1 MRTALVGG
9 VLIDGAGGP
18 PRRDCTLVIEG
29 SKIVEIGGPRTFGP
43 DVRVVDLA
51 GGTVMPGLI
60 DCHIHFAH
68 WGMNLIANQD
78 RSLMLLAAETV
89 AALRTT
95 LEAGCTTA
103 RDLGGLDAGFREAV
117 ARGLISGPRLQCSL
131 VIVSP
136 TNGIVDATTP
146 QGLVSPVVPGMPAP
160 ECNGPS
166 GARAKVREVLR
177 QGADVIKIAT
187 SGGVSSARVDP
198 RRPLF
203 TREEVEAIVDE
214 AHMAGVP
221 VCCHA
226 LGGPGLLTAI
236 RAGVDT
242 IEHGGWLDD
251 ECVAE
256 MAGRGTWYVPTFSV
270 YRWHGTLGPA
280 FKQQR
285 AQAMRKHHLESFA
298 RAMRAGVRIAMGTDA
313 GGYGYGDT
321 GLELE
326 LLVEAGMTPAQAIE
340 ASTRRAAEC
349 LGLEREVGTLE
360 AGKEADLIVL
370 DADPLGDIGML
381 REPKHRVLV
390 MRAGVPVAG
399 ALLPSFGPASPGG
412 PR

>member
-9 VLIDGAGGP
+9 VLIDGTGSS
-18 PRRDCTLVIEG
+18 PRRDCTVVIEG
-29 SKIVEIGGPRTFGP
+29 SKIVEVNQQRAFPP
-43 DVRVVDLA
+43 DARVVDLA

-68 WGMNLIANQD
+68 WGMNLIGNQGQ
-78 RSLMLLAAETV
+78 SLMLLAAETV

-117 ARGLISGPRLQCSL
+117 ARGLIPGPRLQCSL

-136 TNGIVDATTP
+136 TNGIVDSTTA
-146 QGLVSPVVPGMPAP
+146 QGLASPVVPGMPRP
-160 ECNGPS
+160 ECNGPHD
-166 GARAKVREVLR
+166 ARAKVREVLR

-187 SGGVSSARVDP
+187 SGGVSSPRIDP
-198 RRPLF
+198 RRPIF
-203 TREEVEAIVDE
+203 TREEVETIVDE

-226 LGGPGLLTAI
+226 LGGPGLLMAI

-256 MAGRGTWYVPTFSV
+256 MTRRGTWYVPTFSV

-280 FKQQR
+280 FKQRR
-285 AQAMRKHHLESFA
+285 AQAMRQHHLESFA
-298 RAMRAGVRIAMGTDA
+298 RALRAGVRIAMGTDA

-349 LGLEREVGTLE
+349 LGLERAVGTLE
-360 AGKEADLIVL
+360 AGKEADLLVL
-370 DADPLGDIGML
+370 DADPLGDIGVL
-381 REPKHRVLV
+381 REPKHRALV
-390 MRAGVPVAG
+390 MKAGVPVAG
-399 ALLPSFGPASPGG
+399 PLLSAFPPAGSGG
-412 PR
+412 YR